1 MAYRADIE
9 IGVKGARSLEQL
21 RSSINLTATT
31 VDSLN
36 DVVSARG
43 SLVQNIENYTNNL
56 NRAARSLERVGAGTE
71 AETKAI
77 REYVQALGEANT
89 ARARQNS
96 LVAQE
101 IANQRRVTPGNA
113 GVGQQGPALPPA
125 LIEAQKVRQK
135 WTQFFIDAE
144 DLATDLQVSAT
155 AKGLNTRTK
164 WTKFFDDA
172 SGVAQDLQAATQQQ
186 AQDTKNSWAKFFT
199 QAVEVA
205 EDLKSIT
212 KARGL
217 NTRTSW
223 TVFFQEAA
231 DTAKSI
237 QATVEQKAALVKSS
251 WSMFFD
257 DAAQVAEDMRARTA
271 QIRSAEAAASSAA
284 RQRLAQTSN
293 RQAGEVIRRPISGPA
308 YAEPAG
314 PGGAG
319 VTRASAVAAEAALR
333 KVLDLQLKTATAA
346 GSWATALQLGS
357 RWLNEDLQV
366 TSALL
371 RANDRLLQ
379 STNAQTAARK
389 QLAKVKIF
397 ETQQA
402 ANVKRTGEL
411 NESIA
416 LGVGFPL
423 LFGGGAGSIAGS
435 FAGSFAGKGFG
446 GQIIGGAIG
455 QVIDNFIVGLT
466 KVTSSLEETTKA
478 AGISGT
484 ALEKNIEALRE
495 AGQEEKAMELATQA
509 LARVVGSDGVRALSE
524 FERAGTELAN
534 AFQKLGVQLQALAA
548 ELLGPTAKGIAGAVE
563 DTVLI
568 RQAEK
573 SGDPRQ
579 IADIQ
584 ARNKA
589 FGDEYYAIQERILN
603 RQRELNKEFENQ
615 TVSIEKNV
623 NTSAQSVRVLEAQIE
638 LAKTDGDLTN
648 DKVFKLRE
656 AVIQKEF
663 EKALQDAINN
673 GTSSEV
679 AQLERKLKLT
689 QLATNRQEAFAKAS
703 EKAAKAGRNALDIQ
717 KAILG
722 LQTEAIQTAL
732 QAGDIDIERARVTKG
747 EAAALAEEIG
757 QLDARFNLE
766 ARSLDLRTQ
775 QQLLAKEL
783 TGTERTLIESIYRE
797 QLTNLRE
804 QYKTRREILIQAEA
818 QRLLEQAIADAQ
830 AMQQARQP
838 FEDIRQQRELE
849 VQYGKTYLRLVSEGM
864 LPSEAQRIANY
875 EKITAEQIKQLDL
888 QIAMAEEDLNR
899 AKTIGVIGEALEQY
913 RTNLER
919 LQKARGAALSSAAL
933 GPGEGKSNRER
944 LQDEIATVQGQ
955 LNTLLDPINQITT
968 AAEGIGLAFSDS
980 FKGIISGTMTAQ
992 EALAGFFQNVADQFL
1007 DMAAQIIAK
1016 WIQLTILNSILR
1028 IFPGTP
1034 AAGGGSAGLFGA
1046 GSPDAIAGGGIFS
1059 GAGPYQFR
1067 ANGGSVSA
1075 GSPYIV
1081 GERGPELFVP
1091 GRSGTI
1097 VPNDKMGGDNVS
1109 VVVNVDAKGTSVQGN
1124 DQQGNQLGR
1133 AISAAVQQELI
1144 KQKRPGGL
1152 LA

>member
-21 RSSINLTATT
+21 RSSINLTATA

-43 SLVQNIENYTNNL
+43 SLVQSVQNYTKNL
-56 NRAARSLERVGAGTE
+56 DRAARSLQRVGAGTE
-71 AETKAI
+71 AETKAV

-125 LIEAQKVRQK
+125 LIRAQQVQQGWNRFFQEA
-135 WTQFFIDAE
+135 A
-144 DLATDLQVSAT
+144 
-155 AKGLNTRTK
+155 
-164 WTKFFDDA
+164 
-172 SGVAQDLQAATQQQ
+172 
-186 AQDTKNSWAKFFT
+186 
-199 QAVEVA
+199 EVA
-205 EDLKSIT
+205 EDLKST
-212 KARGL
+212 AKARGL

-237 QATVEQKAALVKSS
+237 QATIEQKAALVKSS
-251 WSMFFD
+251 WSTFFD
-257 DAAQVAEDMRARTA
+257 DAAQVAENLRARTA
-271 QIRSAEAAASSAA
+271 QIRSREAAATSAA
-284 RQRLAQTSN
+284 LQRLAQTSN
-293 RQAGEVIRRPISGPA
+293 RQAGEVVRRPIAGPA

-319 VTRASAVAAEAALR
+319 VTRASAVAAEASLR
-333 KVLDLQLKTATAA
+333 KTLDLQLKTAAAA
-346 GSWATALQLGS
+346 GSWATALQTGS
-357 RWLNEDLQV
+357 RWLNEDLEI

-371 RANDRLLQ
+371 RANDQLLK

-389 QLAKVKIF
+389 QLAKVKTF

-484 ALEKNIEALRE
+484 ALEKNIEALKE

-509 LARVVGSDGVRALSE
+509 LARVVGEDGVRALSE
-524 FERAGTELAN
+524 FERAGTQLAN

-548 ELLGPTAKGIAGAVE
+548 DLLGPTAAGIAGAVE

-589 FGDEYYAIQERILN
+589 FGDDYYAIQERILN
-603 RQRELNKEFENQ
+603 RQRQINAEFENQ
-615 TVSIEKNV
+615 TVLIEESV
-623 NTSAQSVRVLEAQIE
+623 NTSAQDVRVLQTQIE

-656 AVIQKEF
+656 ILIQKEF

-689 QLATNRQEAFAKAS
+689 QLATDRQEAFAKAT
-703 EKAAKAGRNALDIQ
+703 EKAAKAGRDQLEIQ

-722 LQTEAIQTAL
+722 LQTEFIRTTLEAADLDIQSAQIT
-732 QAGDIDIERARVTKG
+732 QGR
-747 EAAALAEEIG
+747 AAALDEELN
-757 QLDARFNLE
+757 QLQARLDLE
-766 ARSLDLRTQ
+766 ARTLELRLQ
-775 QQLLAKEL
+775 QQLLTKDL
-783 TGTERTLIESIYRE
+783 TAQERS
-797 QLTNLRE
+797 
-804 QYKTRREILIQAEA
+804 
-818 QRLLEQAIADAQ
+818 LLETIYKEQVNNLTQQYNNRQKIAMQAKAQLALDKALADADVVRQ
-830 AMQQARQP
+830 AKQP
-838 FEDIRQQRELE
+838 FEDVRKQRELE
-849 VQYGKTYLRLVSEGM
+849 VQYGKTYLRLVTEGM
-864 LPSEAQRIANY
+864 LPAEAERIANY
-875 EKITAEQIKQLDL
+875 ERLTAEQIRQLDL
-888 QIAMAEEDLNR
+888 QIATAASELKQAENLGLMGD
-899 AKTIGVIGEALEQY
+899 ALKEYVDQ
-913 RTNLER
+913 LER
-919 LQKARGAALSSAAL
+919 LQKARGAAVESAAQ
-933 GPGEGKSNRER
+933 GPGEGPTNEQRAADAIGQIR
-944 LQDEIATVQGQ
+944 GEINA
-955 LNTLLDPINQITT
+955 LADPIN
-968 AAEGIGLAFSDS
+968 AAVTGANAIGSAFQQAFQGLVTGS
-980 FKGIISGTMTAQ
+980 MTAQ
-992 EALAGFFQNVADQFL
+992 EALSSFFKSIGEAFVSMAAEIIAKQLVMITLQTILKALGFAGGGGGGNSAGSSGNVLPGGWQQYAGGFGGGGAPGSMPFAAPYAEGGFVTGPTNALIGEAGEPEYVIPASKMRGAMSRYAGGARGNNVIPGSGAEGGTEQGGVATMEPIDVRYSVERINSVDYVTADQFQRG
-1007 DMAAQIIAK
+1007 MQQAAAQGAK
-1016 WIQLTILNSILR
+1016 QGEQRALSTLKQNTNVRRSV
-1028 IFPGTP
+1028 
-1034 AAGGGSAGLFGA
+1034 
-1046 GSPDAIAGGGIFS
+1046 GI
-1059 GAGPYQFR
+1059 
-1067 ANGGSVSA
+1067 
-1075 GSPYIV
+1075 
-1081 GERGPELFVP
+1081 
-1091 GRSGTI
+1091 
-1097 VPNDKMGGDNVS
+1097 
-1109 VVVNVDAKGTSVQGN
+1109 
-1124 DQQGNQLGR
+1124 
-1133 AISAAVQQELI
+1133 
-1144 KQKRPGGL
+1144 
-1152 LA
+1152 